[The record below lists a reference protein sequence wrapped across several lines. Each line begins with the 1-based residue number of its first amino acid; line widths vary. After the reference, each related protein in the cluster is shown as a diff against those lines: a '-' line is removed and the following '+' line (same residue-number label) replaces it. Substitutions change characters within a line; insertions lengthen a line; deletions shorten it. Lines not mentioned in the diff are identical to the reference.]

1 MKKWGKALREKEMQ
15 IAIEQRKNP
24 ETVEISGFSGH
35 RVYDGSESNTLK
47 HIENT
52 TFLRHDAR
60 VSQ

>member
-1 MKKWGKALREKEMQ
+1 M
-15 IAIEQRKNP
+15 IVNNHF
-24 ETVEISGFSGH
+24 ETAPVSGH